1 MAYNFTHRSN
11 RDGTLEAT
19 CVHCFETIANV
30 RDEAELPRFE
40 REHTCDP
47 FIVAR
52 FEFWKKAEEA
62 MEN

>member
-1 MAYNFTHRSN
+1 V
-11 RDGTLEAT
+11 EVT

-52 FEFWKKAEEA
+52 FKFWKKVEEAEE
-62 MEN
+62 N